1 MKYLQDYQE
10 EAQTALFNKTGA
22 FFAFSNLQF
31 DEQKKDKVKYVSMGA
46 GLICPENNIP
56 ELIEKLDS
64 IHKEAIAQDLKDNG
78 AKGIIKR
85 ELYNHE
91 CFYTGNTED
100 VGLDG
105 YGFTDEQ
112 IQAVYNKEYPNA
124 NL

>member
-22 FFAFSNLQF
+22 FFAFNDNQF
-31 DEQKKDKVKYVSMGA
+31 DEQKKDNVKYLSIDA
-46 GLICPENNIP
+46 GLICPEDNIP

-64 IHKEAIAQDLKDNG
+64 IHKEAMAQDLKENG
-78 AKGIIKR
+78 ADGIIKR

-91 CFYTGNTED
+91 CFYTGDTMD
-100 VGLDG
+100 VGLQG

-112 IQAVYNKEYPNA
+112 IQTVFDKEYPNA